1 MMTTKSNSRIKFL
14 LILLCT
20 VCMASSFS
28 MFISLNHNTKT
39 YASSEQTAQISG
51 IQVRSSGAG
60 GENFIVLLSDIYSNG
75 VSGDITPA
83 NYNTRSKIT
92 IYTSENDK
100 TGKNG
105 QDLLGGWWLYSYW
118 NCKGLFIAYNNPND
132 YSAYNG
138 TTIYAVK
145 IEAGCELPCGDKTY
159 VTAEDVMY
167 INGDYGKDENKN
179 GAYNWTRVAVNLGYA
194 SLNGIQVRSAGKLQ
208 NKENYG
214 TENFIVLTS
223 NIYNIMPLGKVD
235 IASLNTREKI
245 KVYAFTTVDMIKPC
259 SELIGTW
266 YEYLYWKQSGL
277 FMAFDNPADYQN
289 TYNGKTIYKIVI
301 EAGCQLPYGQ
311 YGYYTTSE
319 TYTYYNT
326 EYGQES
332 VINNASNWTDE
343 LTVEKQTISLDGLQ
357 MRGWA
362 DNAWYQFLVIQS
374 SAFSGLAQSETINM
388 AKVMCT
394 LDKIRLYL
402 RADDTVGKSLAELT
416 VQHIGV
422 NFGGWTNGLFI
433 NFTEY
438 ATTYGGDQV
447 YKVTVEKGCELLAA
461 TEADKDTIFVVDRDY
476 TYINDDYGNESNR
489 FNALKWKG
497 SRFTA
502 TFKAD
507 GEVVATREF
516 FYGDS
521 TISDLPEV
529 PAKDGYTGSWA
540 SYDLPCDNVEIYA
553 QYFMGYAYGRSIS
566 LEGEISVNFYIR
578 LLDGDAMV
586 TLAPAEGE
594 SLTLRC
600 SDSGAKTIGGVE
612 YRVFSYGLAA
622 KNYDSEV
629 TLTVTPSDKTQK
641 GISVTSSVK
650 EYAEETVADNT
661 VSTNLQELAASLL
674 DYCSA
679 AKSYF
684 GGETVAKYS
693 GEVLLESYK
702 PTSEGTTPS
711 GVTLYGAALVLESK
725 TTIKV
730 YFGGTNAATV
740 SCMVNGEAVT
750 QEKEGDYYVIAI
762 ENIAAQNLSDT
773 YEIKIGGLTINY
785 SALSY
790 AYAVVSNV
798 NETDTDL
805 INLVKY
811 LYDYNLKAKSF
822 FLTNYSGNDYHI
834 SSATNTLDGLN
845 EFNRRLLC
853 YDDMRVGSGTIP
865 EDGYASFNIG
875 WQASSLMWHNAA
887 AFGKDEYGNDKKERI
902 FLSFLNSR
910 GQDDYGYIYN
920 QGTFREDPF
929 WGGTA
934 DWGSVAGGPQGWT
947 FPTFAQAV
955 GDPLGTDGSVDE
967 RYFTSFDFNYRRDKA
982 SSGWASYN
990 GSIDTDYTSSI
1001 LVSEST
1007 KTDNGY
1013 ATFSSDSVT
1022 DIFTIYR
1029 TGLDKLLSNNGYGG
1043 ISGKHAA
1050 FVEIDMDFT
1059 SVNLD
1064 DIMFTWQTM
1073 EGGSMWYSASAKE
1086 YVIGTDPG
1094 TGYIEGAASDIIAGT
1109 PSDYSSY
1116 GGRSYWAMYLN
1127 PNWYNKTITSIG
1139 LQFNPK
1145 SGTKMKISNGKLNY
1159 IRCSYDTRQP
1169 QFAFQWF
1176 EAFYNYFCY
1185 TQNSARLQQ
1194 LMPKARKAILFMLHC
1209 MQGESGLVNLDFFC
1223 GHNGIGTEI
1232 NGTTPKFNVGEGLA
1246 SGYWDTLAL
1255 PEINIETNAY
1265 FYNCLMQM
1273 AEIEK
1278 FCEDKNI
1285 SVASVSIKNKVMGGD
1300 RVYYDYNSAKLY
1312 RLADTVKAKF
1322 SENVNPVLKT
1332 DGSGRYTNDG
1342 GLWNP
1347 TTGRFALG
1355 INELT
1360 GEIIDHGYVLF
1371 NEQAVT
1377 FGLGTDEQRLSVMS
1391 WVNGDRTVAG
1401 DDSTGDDI
1409 YFYEFAPRF
1418 NTKDNITQIN
1428 FALASLHFGSNSVW
1442 AKNGYGNGQFSRQ
1455 VQNGGAVIWA
1465 SYYDLLA
1472 RAQVLGV
1479 DNAYARLEE
1488 ITEWYKKVK
1497 STTTGTGA
1505 DFFKNYYSALES
1517 GDGRGYYVRQA
1528 ANSDGAGA
1536 IGVDSEFLENVI
1548 LIKALPEAFFGMK
1561 PQGLNGIS
1569 FTNGLPSSTGYLKLD
1584 NLSLGNAVYSVL
1596 MMKNETRL
1604 TVSSGEPLVETTVT
1618 LKFAVPAWNYGVYI
1632 NGKKTSNY
1640 QVIDGFVCVNVP
1652 FGNVTVSVK

>member
-1 MMTTKSNSRIKFL
+1 MMKTKSNSKIKFL

-20 VCMASSFS
+20 VCMVSSFS

-39 YASSEQTAQISG
+39 YASSEQTAEISG
-51 IQVRSSGAG
+51 IQVRSAG
-60 GENFIVLLSDIYSNG
+60 GGSENFVVLLSDIYSEG
-75 VSGDITPA
+75 VGGAITAA

-92 IYTSENDK
+92 IYTSEEDK
-100 TGKNG
+100 IGKPASE
-105 QDLLGGWWLYSYW
+105 LLGAWWEYSYW
-118 NCKGLFIAYNNPND
+118 RQKGLFLAYNNPSD
-132 YSAYNG
+132 YSTYNG
-138 TTIYAVK
+138 TTIYAIR

-159 VTAEDVMY
+159 VTAKDVTY
-167 INGDYGKDENKN
+167 INGDYGNADKKLS
-179 GAYNWTRVAVNLGYA
+179 AFSWTEEV
-194 SLNGIQVRSAGKLQ
+194 
-208 NKENYG
+208 
-214 TENFIVLTS
+214 
-223 NIYNIMPLGKVD
+223 KV
-235 IASLNTREKI
+235 E
-245 KVYAFTTVDMIKPC
+245 
-259 SELIGTW
+259 
-266 YEYLYWKQSGL
+266 
-277 FMAFDNPADYQN
+277 
-289 TYNGKTIYKIVI
+289 
-301 EAGCQLPYGQ
+301 
-311 YGYYTTSE
+311 E
-319 TYTYYNT
+319 T
-326 EYGQES
+326 
-332 VINNASNWTDE
+332 
-343 LTVEKQTISLDGLQ
+343 TISLSGVQ
-357 MRGWA
+357 MRGA
-362 DNAWYQFLVIQS
+362 TNGWYYYLVLKS
-374 SAFSGLAQSETINM
+374 DAYSGKTSTEGIDGATDKTTYSY
-388 AKVMCT
+388 
-394 LDKIRLYL
+394 DKIRLYTS
-402 RADDTVGKSLAELT
+402 ADDTMGKPLSELT
-416 VQHIGV
+416 LQHIGC
-422 NFGGWTNGLFI
+422 NQWGENGLFI
-433 NFTEY
+433 NFVEY
-438 ATTYGGDQV
+438 DSTYGGHQV
-447 YKVTVEKGCELLAA
+447 YKITIEEGCKLPS
-461 TEADKDTIFVVDRDY
+461 ADGNIFVVDKDYTYINGDYGNADKKLSAFSWTEEVKVEETTISLSGVQMRGATNGWYYYLVLKSDAYSGKTSTEGIDGATDKTTYSYDKIRLYTSADDTMGKPLSELTLQHIGCNQWGENGLFINFVEYDSTYGGHQVYKITIEEGCKLPSADGNIFVVDKDY

-507 GEVVATREF
+507 GAVVATREF

-521 TISDLPEV
+521 TISNLPAV

-540 SYDLPCDNVEIYA
+540 SCDLPCENVEIYA
-553 QYFMGYAYGRSIS
+553 EYLMGYAYGRSIS

-578 LLDGDAMV
+578 LLDGDATV
-586 TLAPAEGE
+586 TFTPTEGE
-594 SLTLRC
+594 ILTLKC
-600 SDSGAKTIGGVE
+600 SDSETKTIGGVE

-693 GEVLLESYK
+693 GEVLLESYE

-730 YFGGTNAATV
+730 YFGGANAATV
-740 SCMVNGEAVT
+740 SCTVNDKAVT

-790 AYAVVSNV
+790 AYAVVSNI

-811 LYDYNLKAKSF
+811 LYDYNLKAKCF
-822 FLTNYSGNDYHI
+822 FLTNYSGSDYHI
-834 SSATNTLDGLN
+834 SSSTSVLDDLN

-853 YDDMRVGSGTIP
+853 YDDMGVGSGTIP
-865 EDGYASFNIG
+865 EDGYASFNMG

-887 AFGKDEYGNDKKERI
+887 AFGKDEYGNDKKEQI

-920 QGTFREDPF
+920 QGTFREGPF

-955 GDPLGTDGSVDE
+955 GDPLGTDGSIDE

-990 GSIDTDYTSSI
+990 GSIDADYTSSI

-1007 KTDNGY
+1007 KTDKGY
-1013 ATFSSDSVT
+1013 ATFSSDSVA

-1029 TGLDKLLSNNGYGG
+1029 TGLDGLLSNNGYKG

-1064 DIMFTWQTM
+1064 DIMFTWQTT
-1073 EGGSMWYSASAKE
+1073 EGGSTWYSASAKE
-1086 YVIGTDPG
+1086 YVVGTDMAD
-1094 TGYIEGAASDIIAGT
+1094 GYHSDTHSDIYAGT
-1109 PSDYSSY
+1109 VSDYSSY

-1145 SGTKMKISNGKLNY
+1145 SGTTMKISNGKLNY

-1194 LMPKARKAILFMLHC
+1194 LMPKARKAMLFMLHC
-1209 MQGESGLVNLDFFC
+1209 MQGESGFVNLDFFC

-1285 SVASVSIKNKVMGGD
+1285 SVTSVSIKNRVMGGD

-1401 DDSTGDDI
+1401 DNSTGNDI

-1442 AKNGYGNGQFSRQ
+1442 AKNRYGNGQFSRQ

-1479 DNAYARLEE
+1479 DNAYTRLEE

-1528 ANSDGAGA
+1528 ANSDGAGS

-1561 PQGLNGIS
+1561 PQGLNSIS
-1569 FTNGLPSSTGYLKLD
+1569 FTNGLPSSTGYMKLD
-1584 NLSLGNAVYSVL
+1584 NISLGNAVYSVY
-1596 MMKNETRL
+1596 MTKNEIKL
-1604 TVSSGEPLVETTVT
+1604 SVNSGETVESASVT
-1618 LKFAVPAWNYGVYI
+1618 LKFAAPLGNYDVYV
-1632 NGKKTSNY
+1632 NGKKTIDY
-1640 QVIDGFVCVNVP
+1640 ELIDGFICVKVD

>member
-1 MMTTKSNSRIKFL
+1 MMKTKSNSRIKFL

-20 VCMASSFS
+20 VCMVLSFS

-39 YASSEQTAQISG
+39 YASSEQTVQISG
-51 IQVRSSGAG
+51 VQMRGAINGWYYYLVLKSDAYSGKTSTEGIDGATDKTTYSYNKIRLYTSADDTTG
-60 GENFIVLLSDIYSNG
+60 KPLSELTLQHIGCNQWGEN
-75 VSGDITPA
+75 
-83 NYNTRSKIT
+83 
-92 IYTSENDK
+92 
-100 TGKNG
+100 
-105 QDLLGGWWLYSYW
+105 
-118 NCKGLFIAYNNPND
+118 GLFINFAEYD
-132 YSAYNG
+132 STYGGHQVYKI
-138 TTIYAVK
+138 T
-145 IEAGCELPCGDKTY
+145 IEAGCKLPSADGNIFVVDRDYTYVNGDYGNADKKLSAFSWTEEAKVEETTISLSGVQMRGAINGWYYYLVLKSDAYSGKTSTEGIDGATDKTTY
-159 VTAEDVMY
+159 SYNKIRLYTSADDTTGKPLSELTLQHIGCNQWGENGLFINFAEYDSTYGGHQVYKITIEAGCKLPSADGNIFVVDKDYTY
-167 INGDYGKDENKN
+167 INGDYGNADKKLE
-179 GAYNWTRVAVNLGYA
+179 AYNW
-194 SLNGIQVRSAGKLQ
+194 
-208 NKENYG
+208 
-214 TENFIVLTS
+214 
-223 NIYNIMPLGKVD
+223 
-235 IASLNTREKI
+235 
-245 KVYAFTTVDMIKPC
+245 
-259 SELIGTW
+259 SEF
-266 YEYLYWKQSGL
+266 KS
-277 FMAFDNPADYQN
+277 
-289 TYNGKTIYKIVI
+289 
-301 EAGCQLPYGQ
+301 
-311 YGYYTTSE
+311 
-319 TYTYYNT
+319 
-326 EYGQES
+326 
-332 VINNASNWTDE
+332 
-343 LTVEKQTISLDGLQ
+343 EKQTIALDGIQ
-357 MRGWA
+357 MRGWS
-362 DNAWYQFLVIQS
+362 NNSWYQFLVIQS
-374 SAFSGLAQSETINM
+374 SAFVGFAQSETIDK
-388 AKVMCT
+388 AKEVCT

-402 RADDTVGKSLAELT
+402 NADDTVGKSLAELT

-433 NFTEY
+433 NFIEY

-461 TEADKDTIFVVDRDY
+461 AEADKDTIFVVDRDY

-489 FNALKWKG
+489 FGALKWKG

-521 TISDLPEV
+521 TISNLPAV

-540 SYDLPCDNVEIYA
+540 SCDLPCENVEIYA
-553 QYFMGYAYGRSIS
+553 EYLMGYAYGRSIS

-578 LLDGDAMV
+578 LLDGDATV
-586 TLAPAEGE
+586 TFTPTEGE
-594 SLTLRC
+594 ILTLKC
-600 SDSGAKTIGGVE
+600 SDSEVKTIGGVE

-693 GEVLLESYK
+693 GEVLLESYE

-711 GVTLYGAALVLESK
+711 GVTLCGAALVLESK

-730 YFGGTNAATV
+730 YFGGANAATV
-740 SCMVNGEAVT
+740 SCTVNDKAVT

-790 AYAVVSNV
+790 AYAVVSNI

-811 LYDYNLKAKSF
+811 LYDYNLKAKCF
-822 FLTNYSGNDYHI
+822 FLTNYSGSDYHI
-834 SSATNTLDGLN
+834 SSSMSVLDDLN

-853 YDDMRVGSGTIP
+853 YDDMGVGSGTIP
-865 EDGYASFNIG
+865 EDGYASFNMG

-887 AFGKDEYGNDKKERI
+887 AFGKDEYGNDKKEQI

-920 QGTFREDPF
+920 QGTFREGPF

-955 GDPLGTDGSVDE
+955 GDPLGTDGSIDE

-990 GSIDTDYTSSI
+990 GSIDADYTSSI
-1001 LVSEST
+1001 LVSESA
-1007 KTDNGY
+1007 KTDKGY
-1013 ATFSSDSVT
+1013 ATFSSNSVA

-1029 TGLDKLLSNNGYGG
+1029 TGLDGLLSNNGYKG

-1064 DIMFTWQTM
+1064 DIMFTWQTT
-1073 EGGSMWYSASAKE
+1073 EGGSTWYSASAKE
-1086 YVIGTDPG
+1086 YVVGTDMAD
-1094 TGYIEGAASDIIAGT
+1094 GYHSDTHSDIYAGT
-1109 PSDYSSY
+1109 VSDYSSY

-1145 SGTKMKISNGKLNY
+1145 SGTTMKISNGKLNY

-1194 LMPKARKAILFMLHC
+1194 LMPKARKAMLFMLHC
-1209 MQGESGLVNLDFFC
+1209 MQGESGLVDLDFFS

-1285 SVASVSIKNKVMGGD
+1285 SVTSVSIKNRVMGGD

-1401 DDSTGDDI
+1401 DNSTGNDI

-1479 DNAYARLEE
+1479 DNAYTRLEE

-1528 ANSDGAGA
+1528 ANSDGAGS

-1561 PQGLNGIS
+1561 PQGLNSIS
-1569 FTNGLPSSTGYLKLD
+1569 FTNGLPSSTGYMKLD
-1584 NLSLGNAVYSVL
+1584 NLSWGNAVYSVY
-1596 MMKNETRL
+1596 MTKNEIKL
-1604 TVSSGEPLVETTVT
+1604 SVNSGETVESASVT
-1618 LKFAVPAWNYGVYI
+1618 LKFAVPSGNYGVYV
-1632 NGKKTSNY
+1632 NGKKTIDY
-1640 QVIDGFVCVNVP
+1640 ELIDGFICVKVD